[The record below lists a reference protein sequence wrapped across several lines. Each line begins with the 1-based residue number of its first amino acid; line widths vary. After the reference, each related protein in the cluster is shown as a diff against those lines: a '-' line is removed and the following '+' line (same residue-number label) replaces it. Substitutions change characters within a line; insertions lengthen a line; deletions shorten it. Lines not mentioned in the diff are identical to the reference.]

1 MASETA
7 GSNGDVLLGCI
18 EPPHPVPFDKTRTG
32 LSRSCWTTPF
42 PGEGARVLCQ
52 YICNEPPY
60 VGDVTGDVATRDDDA
75 KPRKEKKGSREERLQ
90 RAQPPGRVGP
100 GRYLGRNLEQFI
112 RVAPDVMRGAE
123 KGAATA
129 GARTPMRAARAV
141 RSEKGRQ
148 RNLIPPTGSLFT
160 IDRTEGKITG
170 PTKPPLRT
178 GPACHRDV
186 LIPSARV

>member
-1 MASETA
+1 MFFVNTFVTSLLTWAMSQETLPRA
-7 GSNGDVLLGCI
+7 
-18 EPPHPVPFDKTRTG
+18 T
-32 LSRSCWTTPF
+32 TTPSR
-42 PGEGARVLCQ
+42 G
-52 YICNEPPY
+52 
-60 VGDVTGDVATRDDDA
+60 
-75 KPRKEKKGSREERLQ
+75 KEKKKGSGKERLQ
-90 RAQPPGRVGP
+90 RAQPPGRAGP

-129 GARTPMRAARAV
+129 RARTPMRAARAV

-170 PTKPPLRT
+170 PTKPPLRA
-178 GPACHRDV
+178 GLACHRDV
-186 LIPSARV
+186 LIPSLLAFELERVCEMLARCVFGGDAAGQGVTPEKIMM